1 MLLGGFM
8 WAEEILPMETT
19 GVEVVEVVREELP
32 MATVDTALVV
42 EVVEDGLSKED
53 TEGGKE
59 AATDIEETGAFGGGK
74 KTTFLRGSGRTGPV
88 ALPTITPTPGN
99 FRLES
104 EIAESAVEEFLD
116 LAAADA

>member
-1 MLLGGFM
+1 M
-8 WAEEILPMETT
+8 WAEEILPMEAT
-19 GVEVVEVVREELP
+19 GVDVVEVVREELP

-74 KTTFLRGSGRTGPV
+74 KTPFLRGIGRTGPV

-104 EIAESAVEEFLD
+104 ETAESAVEEFLD